1 MKNKRLKSWRA
12 WRGRRGSAS
21 ALIVL
26 LLVLLIFF
34 GVLSLVTTAAD
45 NRLANRR
52 AEWVSAYYAADQAA
66 VNVVAD
72 LRRYQISQQTSQPA
86 ATRDATVKQLQGYLE
101 QLANV
106 EQLETGLEADS
117 DLLFRCWHEDQAI
130 EVGLSLAEQAA
141 GANKPQLVINRW
153 TAWQEP
159 FDYDSDEGGV
169 WKGELE

>member
-1 MKNKRLKSWRA
+1 MKNKRLKSWR
-12 WRGRRGSAS
+12 GRSGSAS

-66 VNVVAD
+66 VNVVAE
-72 LRRYQISQQTSQPA
+72 LRLYQESRQTTQPA
-86 ATRDATVKQLQGYLE
+86 ATREEIVVQLQEYLE
-101 QLANV
+101 TLADV
-106 EQLETGLEADS
+106 EQLKTGFDADS

-130 EVGLSLAEQAA
+130 EVGLRLTEQAA
-141 GANKPQLVINRW
+141 GANKPQLVIDRW

-159 FDYDSDEGGV
+159 FDYDSGEGGV

>member
-1 MKNKRLKSWRA
+1 MKNKRLKSWR
-12 WRGRRGSAS
+12 GRSGSAS

-66 VNVVAD
+66 VNVVAE
-72 LRRYQISQQTSQPA
+72 LRLYQESRQTTQPA
-86 ATRDATVKQLQGYLE
+86 ATRDEIVVQLQEYLE
-101 QLANV
+101 TLADV
-106 EQLETGLEADS
+106 EQLETGLDADS

-130 EVGLSLAEQAA
+130 EVGLRLTEQAA
-141 GANKPQLVINRW
+141 GANKPQLVIDRW

-159 FDYDSDEGGV
+159 FDYDSGEGGV